1 MLDGKLQVGTWTVTV
16 KASDAAENEGSATIQ
31 ITVADTTK
39 PVITLDS
46 EHTVTQYS
54 EGDELN
60 IVATADSYDG
70 EVEVELVIPEGALQ
84 DGKLVAG
91 EWTITLTATDSA
103 GNAADPMTVTIEVTA
118 AAADT
123 EGSGCGS
130 VIGGSAGI
138 AIAMAVIG
146 AAALALVWKRRN
158 KNR

>member
-1 MLDGKLQVGTWTVTV
+1 MELEEGAVPDGKLQVGTWTVTV

-60 IVATADSYDG
+60 IV
-70 EVEVELVIPEGALQ
+70 ELVIPEGALQ

-91 EWTITLTATDSA
+91 EWTITLTATDRA

-130 VIGGSAGI
+130 AGI